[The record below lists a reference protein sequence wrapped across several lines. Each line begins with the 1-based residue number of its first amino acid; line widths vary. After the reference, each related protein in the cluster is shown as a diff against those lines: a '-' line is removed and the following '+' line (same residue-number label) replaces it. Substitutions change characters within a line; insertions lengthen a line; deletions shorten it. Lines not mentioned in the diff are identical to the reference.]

1 MAVSRKPKRDK
12 TPARPQDAGE
22 ADILKVIERGGSVA
36 GEVSSS
42 SNEVKSFTL
51 RVNGSV
57 LGQVDAAVARHPVI
71 KSRNTWIVNA
81 LVEQLKREGLS

>member
-12 TPARPQDAGE
+12 SPARPQDAGE
-22 ADILKVIERGGSVA
+22 ADILKVIERGGAVA
-36 GEVSSS
+36 SEAAS
-42 SNEVKSFTL
+42 SNETKSFTL

-57 LGQVDAAVARHPVI
+57 LDQVDAAVARHPVI

-81 LVEQLKREGLS
+81 LVEQLKREQLA

>member
-12 TPARPQDAGE
+12 TPARQQDAGE
-22 ADILKVIERGGSVA
+22 ADILKVIERGGSVV
-36 GEVSSS
+36 GEVSS

-51 RVNGSV
+51 RINGSV

-81 LVEQLKREGLS
+81 LVEQLKREGMD